1 MTIRENSSRKVAM
14 RKYGF
19 IVVFEPLRVSTNDK
33 KGRAG
38 KNKTWRRIMSR
49 IGLLLGSLATAMA
62 VYTAIAEAR
71 GALSQQ
77 LYYGSRTMSF
87 GLGGS
92 LAVIVVSAFAEGR
105 LRRYLLLGAVGLLC
119 FFSFGVGEAI

>member
-38 KNKTWRRIMSR
+38 KNLPESGYQVTVPTLP
-49 IGLLLGSLATAMA
+49 GLITFGRTL
-62 VYTAIAEAR
+62 AEAR
-71 GALSQQ
+71 EMARDAIRCHLKGW
-77 LYYGSRTMSF
+77 
-87 GLGGS
+87 S
-92 LAVIVVSAFAEGR
+92 L
-105 LRRYLLLGAVGLLC
+105 
-119 FFSFGVGEAI
+119 